1 MLAAPPF
8 AAMAFVST
16 PLPYQT
22 AATGAFAAAT
32 RGHHPARGFAA
43 LRVATPFLSGAAA
56 GRSPA
61 PVRSSTGRRAP
72 PPPTAALGAL
82 LFDCDG
88 VLADTERDVHRPSF
102 NAAFAEAGLPDEWS
116 EELYGRLLET
126 GGGKE
131 RMTAYW
137 NEAGRSWPASAPD
150 DAARVALVKHLHAR
164 KTALFSDVVATGAVP
179 LRPGVARLVNEALD
193 AGVPVGVCSTSNEL
207 AVQQIVN
214 MLGADTAARIPVFAG
229 DVVAAKKPAPDVYLL
244 AAEKLGVDPAE
255 CAVVED
261 SAIGLA
267 AALAAGMRVLVT
279 VSTYTAG
286 EAFSGAARVVG
297 DLDAGGVDLA
307 AVREVMN

>member
-1 MLAAPPF
+1 
-8 AAMAFVST
+8 MAFVST

-72 PPPTAALGAL
+72 PP
-82 LFDCDG
+82 
-88 VLADTERDVHRPSF
+88 
-102 NAAFAEAGLPDEWS
+102 
-116 EELYGRLLET
+116 
-126 GGGKE
+126 
-131 RMTAYW
+131 
-137 NEAGRSWPASAPD
+137 AGRSGPASAPD

>member
-1 MLAAPPF
+1 
-8 AAMAFVST
+8 MAFVCI
-16 PLPYQT
+16 PLSSQT
-22 AATGAFAAAT
+22 AASAGAVSVNS
-32 RGHHPARGFAA
+32 RSRRPARGGAA
-43 LRVATPFLSGAAA
+43 LQVATPFLSRTAAAAVAA
-56 GRSPA
+56 GRRPA
-61 PVRSSTGRRAP
+61 RTRSSTGRRGPAP
-72 PPPTAALGAL
+72 LTATLGAL

-88 VLADTERDVHRPSF
+88 VLADTERDAHRPSF

-137 NEAGRSWPASAPD
+137 NEAGREWPASAPD
-150 DAARVALVKHLHAR
+150 DASRVALVKHLHAR

-179 LRPGVARLVNEALD
+179 LRPGVARLITEALD
-193 AGVPVGVCSTSNEL
+193 ADVLVAVCSTSNEL

-214 MLGADTAARIPVFAG
+214 MLGADIASRIPVFAG

-267 AALAAGMRVLVT
+267 AGLAAGMRVLVT
-279 VSTYTAG
+279 VSTYTGG
-286 EAFSGAARVVG
+286 EAFSGAARVVD

-307 AVREVMN
+307 AVREMMA

>member
-1 MLAAPPF
+1 
-8 AAMAFVST
+8 MAFVST
-16 PLPYQT
+16 PLPYKT
-22 AATGAFAAAT
+22 AAPVGAVADAA
-32 RGHHPARGFAA
+32 RGRRPARCIAA
-43 LRVATPFLSGAAA
+43 LRGATPFIAGAAVAAAAAAAA
-56 GRSPA
+56 GRRPTAGGSP
-61 PVRSSTGRRAP
+61 SGRRRP

-137 NEAGRSWPASAPD
+137 NEPGRGWPASAPD
-150 DAARVALVKHLHAR
+150 DASRVALVKHLHAR
-164 KTALFSDVVATGAVP
+164 KTALFSDVVASGAVT
-179 LRPGVARLVNEALD
+179 LRPGVARLVTEALD
-193 AGVPVGVCSTSNEL
+193 AGVPVAVCSTSNEL

-214 MLGADTAARIPVFAG
+214 MLGADTAARVPVFAG

-244 AAEKLGVDPAE
+244 AAEKMGVDPAE

-267 AALAAGMRVLVT
+267 AGLAAGMRVLVT
-279 VSTYTAG
+279 VSTYTGG
-286 EAFSGAARVVG
+286 ETFSGAAKVVD
-297 DLDAGGVDLA
+297 DLDSGGVDLA
-307 AVREVMN
+307 TVREMMA